1 MNARV
6 KSREGFS
13 RCNNISIQF
22 EARPF
27 TPPPSLPPPS
37 VRYPEQHPPS
47 IYAPPCSGWRSSHST
62 ARPLTIVSHPCI
74 PTPTTCRGV
83 ARRSLRHL
91 SPRPIDGR
99 RAFFPRLGKKKK
111 GKKRGEAKERG
122 GSETGRESRGREG
135 VRSGGRGER
144 CREKERKRI
153 PIHRGAVAAAV
164 RRGRGGGGGGCRKR
178 ARGSALPPEPRCGPI
193 AIRKE
198 AFFMGAARSAGLCDK
213 N

>member
-1 MNARV
+1 MPGGGTSLTTSSV
-6 KSREGFS
+6 
-13 RCNNISIQF
+13 
-22 EARPF
+22 
-27 TPPPSLPPPS
+27 PS
-37 VRYPEQHPPS
+37 
-47 IYAPPCSGWRSSHST
+47 T
-62 ARPLTIVSHPCI
+62 N
-74 PTPTTCRGV
+74 
-83 ARRSLRHL
+83 
-91 SPRPIDGR
+91 R
-99 RAFFPRLGKKKK
+99 RAARIFSPLGQKKK
-111 GKKRGEAKERG
+111 GKKTRRGEGAWWERDGARKSGAG
-122 GSETGRESRGREG
+122 GGAGG
-135 VRSGGRGER
+135 AWRSGGRGER